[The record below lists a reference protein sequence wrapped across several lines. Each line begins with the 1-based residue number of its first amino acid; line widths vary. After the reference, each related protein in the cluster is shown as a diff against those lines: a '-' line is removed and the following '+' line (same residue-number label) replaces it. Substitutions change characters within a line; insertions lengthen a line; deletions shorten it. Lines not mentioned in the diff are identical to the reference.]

1 MLQGLAN
8 LLLVGKNVSI
18 VMVPIVINK
27 DAFEPSYKWFKIHGL
42 KLQLLLY
49 QPVRKHDAQR
59 TVSPQQM
66 AAIIIRIKH

>member
-1 MLQGLAN
+1 
-8 LLLVGKNVSI
+8 
-18 VMVPIVINK
+18 MVPIVINK

-66 AAIIIRIKH
+66 AAIIIIRIKH